1 MVNVAKSPVIY
12 RILEYSS
19 FNNSAQRTI
28 IAADGFESYDDTLAL
43 GESDLMNLVKGF
55 SGRTVATG
63 NISFGLRRTNL
74 LKATLN
80 WDQ

>member
-28 IAADGFESYDDTLAL
+28 IAADGFESYDNILTL
-43 GESDLMNLVKGF
+43 GDSYIVNLSKGF
-55 SGRTVATG
+55 SDRNVAAG
-63 NISFGLRRTNL
+63 NIGFGLLHANL
-74 LKATLN
+74 LKATIH
-80 WDQ
+80 WA